1 MNKMMFKNKFEG
13 MGLFGVPPTPTYS
26 FSILAF
32 MASLTSPGLRSF
44 FTGATGSCMEG

>member
-1 MNKMMFKNKFEG
+1 
-13 MGLFGVPPTPTYS
+13 
-26 FSILAF
+26 LAF